1 MDVKMSKEAD
11 TLLSVMYSIYKAR
24 RKEGM
29 SKSSA
34 KEFDPYILQSAEPLK
49 HWSTDDIAEA
59 RVELKRNGFVKIS
72 VIGES
77 ELTENAIGAMEDR
90 VKDGLL
96 AGAEFMSKFIP

>member
-24 RKEGM
+24 RKEGV

-34 KEFDPYILQSAEPLK
+34 KEFEPDALLSVEPLK
-49 HWSTDDIAEA
+49 HWNTDDLAEA
-59 RVELKRNGFVKIS
+59 RTELKRNGFVKTS

-77 ELTENAIGAMEDR
+77 ELTETAIAIMEDR
-90 VKDGLL
+90 IKDGLI
-96 AGAEFMSKFIP
+96 AGAEFLSNFIP